1 MRGSITRLATSY
13 GTRWGRVQP
22 LGKTRQIFFNLSS
35 LPDSVDFLSL
45 RVGQAVE
52 FRERKDQV
60 NGTHAEQMMLAPQLP
75 GTAT

>member
-1 MRGSITRLATSY
+1 M
-13 GTRWGRVQP
+13 
-22 LGKTRQIFFNLSS
+22 
-35 LPDSVDFLSL
+35 DFLSL

-75 GTAT
+75 GTTK